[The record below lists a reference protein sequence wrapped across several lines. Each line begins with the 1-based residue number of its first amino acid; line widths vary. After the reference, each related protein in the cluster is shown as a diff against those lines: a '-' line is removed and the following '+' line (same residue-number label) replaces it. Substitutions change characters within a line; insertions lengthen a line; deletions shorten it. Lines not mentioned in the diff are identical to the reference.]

1 MNLKVK
7 DLLDLKVK
15 PIVDINCGIKDVIS
29 EISQKMVG
37 ATAVTDNGKIIGIIT
52 DGDLRRFFDQNLE
65 IAKAKSKDLMSVNP
79 TSIGPNILASEALSI
94 MNNKKIS
101 QLLVV
106 DKLKYI
112 GIIHIHQIL
121 KEGIN

>member
-1 MNLKVK
+1 
-7 DLLDLKVK
+7 
-15 PIVDINCGIKDVIS
+15 
-29 EISQKMVG
+29 MVG
-37 ATAVTDNGKIIGIIT
+37 ATAVADNEKIIGIIT

-79 TSIGPNILASEALSI
+79 TSVGPNILASEALSI